1 MFNAEYTGLTYVA
14 LHCVVTKITHDMSYH
29 MYADDTQLY
38 LSIEPNNINVLVESI
53 EACIKD
59 VKDWMYINKLKLN
72 QDKTEIILCNPK
84 NLDISKNILQCG
96 DESICISKCGKN
108 LGVTFDDKLS
118 MSDFIYQ

>member
-1 MFNAEYTGLTYVA
+1 
-14 LHCVVTKITHDMSYH
+14 MSYH

-84 NLDISKNILQCG
+84 NLIFL
-96 DESICISKCGKN
+96 
-108 LGVTFDDKLS
+108 
-118 MSDFIYQ
+118 